1 MSSRSTLVK
10 VLIAVTSVMMF
21 VTSTGLTLALA
32 NDYRMREI
40 IPARVHLADGT
51 SLAGLD
57 RSQARKVILDR
68 LDGDQEDVFT
78 ASLGDRHFTFDV
90 DDAVGVDAEAML
102 DVALKGRTETPLVRR
117 MLSQIT
123 GESEGLAVLPIYQ
136 IDEDVLAGSIQAI
149 ASKVHAPPVDAAI
162 YIREGR
168 IAKRS
173 SAYGQNLEVEEST
186 RRIEE
191 ALSAG
196 VRRAELSVKEVP
208 PAIADA
214 NLGRTIVVSLSER
227 RLRLYEGM
235 EVKRTYRVAVGA
247 PGHSTPRGTWE
258 VINKRRNP
266 TWRNPGSEWAR
277 DMPAVVPPGVNNP
290 LGTRA
295 LDLNARLIRIHGTSR
310 DYSIGTAASRGCI
323 RMHRWDVE
331 ELFELVAV
339 GTPVLI
345 VR

>member
-1 MSSRSTLVK
+1 
-10 VLIAVTSVMMF
+10 
-21 VTSTGLTLALA
+21 
-32 NDYRMREI
+32 
-40 IPARVHLADGT
+40 
-51 SLAGLD
+51 
-57 RSQARKVILDR
+57 
-68 LDGDQEDVFT
+68 
-78 ASLGDRHFTFDV
+78 
-90 DDAVGVDAEAML
+90 
-102 DVALKGRTETPLVRR
+102 
-117 MLSQIT
+117 
-123 GESEGLAVLPIYQ
+123 
-136 IDEDVLAGSIQAI
+136 
-149 ASKVHAPPVDAAI
+149 
-162 YIREGR
+162 
-168 IAKRS
+168 
-173 SAYGQNLEVEEST
+173 
-186 RRIEE
+186 
-191 ALSAG
+191 

-331 ELFELVAV
+331 ELFELVPV